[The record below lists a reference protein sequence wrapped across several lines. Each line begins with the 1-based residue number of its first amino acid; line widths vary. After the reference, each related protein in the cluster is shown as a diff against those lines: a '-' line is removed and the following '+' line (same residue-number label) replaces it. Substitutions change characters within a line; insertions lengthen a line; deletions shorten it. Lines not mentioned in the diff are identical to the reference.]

1 MKLYYPKIYIK
12 SGKEDA
18 LLRKHPWVFSGAI
31 GKIEGKPE
39 DGDIV
44 SVHRKDGDF
53 LAIGH
58 YHDGSIAVRIFSFEP
73 VVPNADFW
81 KNKLQKA
88 WKLRQTLGLADNPNT
103 NCFRVV
109 HGEGDGL
116 PGLIMDYYAGVVVF
130 QAHSIGMHRCRTEII
145 EGLKACL
152 GYKLMAV
159 YDKSQLTLPP
169 IYAKTVQ
176 DGLVFGTIEAEHT
189 IVKEN
194 GLSFDV
200 NWVTGQKTGFFL
212 DQRDNRA
219 LLGKFAHG
227 KTVLNAFCYSGGFS
241 VYALE
246 AGAKL
251 VDSVD
256 SSAKAMEL
264 VDRNVEINGFAGE
277 KHRSHSQDVLKFLQ
291 NTDQQYEV
299 MILDPPAYAKSLDKR
314 HAAIQGYKR
323 LNIEGMKKVAPGGI
337 LMTFSCSQVVDRQLF
352 YGAITAAAIEAGR
365 NVRVLQHISQPMDHP
380 VSIFHPE
387 GSYLKGLVL
396 YVE

>member
-58 YHDGSIAVRIFSFEP
+58 YHDGSIAVRIFSFESLL
-73 VVPNADFW
+73 PNAEFW
-81 KNKLQKA
+81 QNKLEKA
-88 WKLRQTLGLADNPNT
+88 WKLRQTLGLTDNSQT
-103 NCFRVV
+103 NCFRIV
-109 HGEGDGL
+109 HGEGDGM

-130 QAHSIGMHRCRTEII
+130 QAHSIGMHRCQKEII

-152 GYKLMAV
+152 GIHLKAV
-159 YDKSQLTLPP
+159 YDKSQTTLPP

-176 DGLVFGTIEAEHT
+176 DGLVYGTVEGEHT
-189 IVKEN
+189 IVMEN

-219 LLGKFAHG
+219 LLGKFAAG

-241 VYALE
+241 VYALQ
-246 AGAKL
+246 AGAKT

-256 SSAKAMEL
+256 VSAKAMEL
-264 VDRNVEINGFAGE
+264 TDRNVEINGFKAPQ
-277 KHRSHSQDVLKFLQ
+277 HRSFTNDVLKFLQ
-291 NTDQQYEV
+291 NSNQQYEL

-323 LNIEGMKKVAPGGI
+323 LNIEGMKKVTPGGI

-396 YVE
+396 HVE

>member
-1 MKLYYPKIYIK
+1 MKLFYPKIYIK

-31 GKIEGKPE
+31 GKIEDSPE

-44 SVHRKDGDF
+44 TVHRKNGDF
-53 LAIGH
+53 LGVGH
-58 YHDGSIAVRIFSFEP
+58 YHDGSIAVRVFSFKP

-81 KNKLQKA
+81 KEKLEKA
-88 WKLRQTLGLADNPNT
+88 WKLRETLGLIDNPDT
-103 NCFRVV
+103 NCFRIV
-109 HGEGDGL
+109 HGEGDGM
-116 PGLIMDYYAGVVVF
+116 PGLIMDFYNGIAIF
-130 QAHSIGMHRCRTEII
+130 QAHSIGMHRCRTEIT
-145 EGLKACL
+145 EGLKACI
-152 GYKLMAV
+152 GDKLLAV
-159 YDKSQLTLPP
+159 YDKSQASLPP
-169 IYAKTVQ
+169 LYAKTVQ
-176 DGLVFGTIEAEHT
+176 DGLLMGDVDSEYT
-189 IVKEN
+189 IVREN
-194 GLSFDV
+194 GISFDV

-219 LLGKFAHG
+219 LLGKFAPG

-241 VYALE
+241 VYALN
-246 AGAKL
+246 AGAKR

-256 SSAKAMEL
+256 VSAKAIEL
-264 VDRNVEINGFAGE
+264 TDRNVEINGYGAGQ
-277 KHRSHSQDVLKFLQ
+277 HSSYTQDVLKFLQ
-291 NTDQQYEV
+291 NSNNVYEV
-299 MILDPPAYAKSLDKR
+299 MVLDPPAYAKSMDKR

-323 LNIEGMKKVAPGGI
+323 LNIEGLKKVAPGGI
-337 LMTFSCSQVVDRQLF
+337 LMTFSCSQVVDRKLF

-365 NVRVLQHISQPMDHP
+365 NVRVLQHVSQPMDHP